1 MPPNPGGLVVQRRDM
16 LYGPPETHRLLRTVG
31 GRKVDRLG
39 VRRRGVLRRSY
50 RSDEIRKELFDNPD
64 YTDPETERTYE
75 ELLDRARS
83 ALESGNDVVLD
94 ATFSAKRY
102 RQAAEALATETD
114 AEIAFVHVTC
124 RDEVVEERMAARET
138 TVSDA
143 TFETYL
149 QQKERFDPLERD
161 HIEIEWLLS
170 GTELGDAIETC
181 GLDPEVVAESV
192 DGRGPLGELV
202 SGAIDVDRMD
212 YLVRDAHHTGVPYG
226 TIDHDRLLRALRIV
240 DGEVVFDGSDIATA
254 ESALIAR
261 TLMNATV
268 YRHHVS
274 RIAGVMLDRASERLL
289 TDGVLPAE
297 EFARLTDA
305 ELLATMTEYEPTA
318 ALSARIRERRL
329 YKRAVWLRREAVPE
343 RFVDIDYERTRDLE
357 ADIADTAGVDPRL
370 VIVDSPAVPTS
381 PESRARVLVD
391 GEPTS
396 LGDRSALVAG
406 LDACARELW
415 RLGVYAPPEAIDPV
429 REAAMAVLDLEADP
443 SP

>member
-1 MPPNPGGLVVQRRDM
+1 MNAIKDSIHG
-16 LYGPPETHRLLRTVG
+16 Y
-31 GRKVDRLG
+31 
-39 VRRRGVLRRSY
+39 
-50 RSDEIRKELFDNPD
+50 IELCP
-64 YTDPETERTYE
+64 
-75 ELLDRARS
+75 
-83 ALESGNDVVLD
+83 
-94 ATFSAKRY
+94 
-102 RQAAEALATETD
+102 AAEAILDTTQMQRLRYVKQLSTVQLVYPSANHTRFEHSLGVYHLASKAVEKLDIDEDLEKRIRIAALVHDTGHGPFGHQTE
-114 AEIAFVHVTC
+114 AAI
-124 RDEVVEERMAARET
+124 ERHLGRHH
-138 TVSDA
+138 D
-143 TFETYL
+143 
-149 QQKERFDPLERD
+149 
-161 HIEIEWLLS
+161 EIEWLLS
-170 GTELGDAIETC
+170 DTELGDAIETC
-181 GLDPEVVAESV
+181 GLDTEAVAESV

-274 RIAGVMLDRASERLL
+274 RIAGAMLDRASERLL

-318 ALSARIRERRL
+318 VLSARIRERRL
-329 YKRAVWLRREAVPE
+329 YKRAVWLRREAIPE

-406 LDACARELW
+406 LDACVRELW
-415 RLGVYAPPEAIDPV
+415 RFGVYAPSEAIDPV
-429 REAAMAVLDLEADP
+429 REAAMAVFDFEADA